1 MKSWVNQRFQ
11 WAMFNSF
18 LYVYRRV
25 LMRWFKLPS
34 ERIWLQSSSWV
45 RRPTQ
50 MFLDIIPKY
59 DSQIPCLG
67 LVYLCC
73 WWGPTSMISHAN
85 KFVSPNQNI
94 SSIWHLAWVLWPP
107 NPMVI
112 CSFGFPSPFQDKL
125 QTFGYISHSYQFS
138 YIKRISS
145 YRFRTIDMCFGSHF
159 AKRKHCRTPVFHRAW
174 YMFCLGNLNIT
185 FK

>member
-1 MKSWVNQRFQ
+1 M
-11 WAMFNSF
+11 
-18 LYVYRRV
+18 
-25 LMRWFKLPS
+25 FKLPS

-73 WWGPTSMISHAN
+73 DGAQQVWFHMQISLWAPIKIYQAYDTWHGFFDPRIQWLSAVLGSHPHFKTNSKLLVIYPIHINLVTS
-85 KFVSPNQNI
+85 
-94 SSIWHLAWVLWPP
+94 
-107 NPMVI
+107 
-112 CSFGFPSPFQDKL
+112 
-125 QTFGYISHSYQFS
+125 
-138 YIKRISS
+138 KRISS